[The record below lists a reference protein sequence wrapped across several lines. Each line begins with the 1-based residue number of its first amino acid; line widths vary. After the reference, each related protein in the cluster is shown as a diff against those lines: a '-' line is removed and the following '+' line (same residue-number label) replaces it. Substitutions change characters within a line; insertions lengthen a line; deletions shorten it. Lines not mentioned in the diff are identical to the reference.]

1 MHINYLKAA
10 DELKAAMSDIKQ
22 LMESASRK
30 SFEDKIAY
38 RYLEGIVEKMDVAI
52 DRIEHY
58 SRPAKEGTLRE
69 MDNEK
74 FELLDK
80 NGKHVRSFSCGSPI
94 ECFIEYDDEAEWH
107 SGRVEHTTRDGYS
120 GYYFYGADKPFLYTG
135 MRARIRV

>member
-1 MHINYLKAA
+1 MHPNYLKAVYK
-10 DELKAAMSDIKQ
+10 LKSAMSDIKE
-22 LMESASRK
+22 LMESADRK
-30 SFEDKIAY
+30 TFEDKIAY
-38 RYLEGIVEKMDVAI
+38 RYLEELTEKMDIAA

-94 ECFIEYDDEAEWH
+94 ECFIEYDGEAEWYG
-107 SGRVEHTTRDGYS
+107 GRVEHTTRDGYS
-120 GYYFYGADKPFLYTG
+120 GYYFYGGDKPFLYTG
-135 MRARIRV
+135 MRARVRV